1 MYAEAILKK
10 GEGRTLKSGGAWV
23 YDNEID
29 RVEGDYE
36 NGDILAVKDFDGFF
50 LGWGFI
56 NTRSK
61 ITIRVMSRRKEH
73 EITEE
78 FLENDTSLVVPEGT
92 KEAVLARVR
101 EQIRAYEMEQTR
113 KETEEREEAINHLSE
128 EDREALE
135 LGRKMLK
142 AGIGQKDPE
151 EPSGKKVRRK
161 KKPLKMYLALAAVIV
176 CVLAMGITS
185 MGGPE
190 RIVRMMT
197 QDVGDREVE
206 YTVKGEKVKTIE
218 NEDEEKAYQKIR
230 DTFNTDIVKVILCLS
245 DMTFDS
251 MNLEK
256 DKQVAEMY
264 YNYEGKT
271 IAYIIN
277 APYRE
282 NSLGIDFEDSVEK
295 EYTKKINGCEIKI
308 TIYKID
314 GEKIPGCVAKFKYNN
329 IEYLL
334 SGTMKQQDFE
344 KIINNLIFP

>member
-1 MYAEAILKK
+1 MNDKK
-10 GEGRTLKSGGAWV
+10 DEFKECIAREFE
-23 YDNEID
+23 EIA
-29 RVEGDYE
+29 REE
-36 NGDILAVKDFDGFF
+36 
-50 LGWGFI
+50 
-56 NTRSK
+56 
-61 ITIRVMSRRKEH
+61 
-73 EITEE
+73 EE

-142 AGIGQKDPE
+142 AGIGQNNPE

-176 CVLAMGITS
+176 CVMAMGITS

>member
-1 MYAEAILKK
+1 MNDKK
-10 GEGRTLKSGGAWV
+10 DEFKECIAREFE
-23 YDNEID
+23 EIA
-29 RVEGDYE
+29 REE
-36 NGDILAVKDFDGFF
+36 
-50 LGWGFI
+50 
-56 NTRSK
+56 
-61 ITIRVMSRRKEH
+61 
-73 EITEE
+73 EE

-113 KETEEREEAINHLSE
+113 KETGEREEAINHLSE

-151 EPSGKKVRRK
+151 EPSEKKVRRK

-197 QDVGDREVE
+197 QNVGDREVE

>member
-1 MYAEAILKK
+1 MNDKK
-10 GEGRTLKSGGAWV
+10 DEFKECIAREFE
-23 YDNEID
+23 EIA
-29 RVEGDYE
+29 REE
-36 NGDILAVKDFDGFF
+36 
-50 LGWGFI
+50 
-56 NTRSK
+56 
-61 ITIRVMSRRKEH
+61 
-73 EITEE
+73 EE

-151 EPSGKKVRRK
+151 EPSEKKIRRK

-197 QDVGDREVE
+197 QNVGDREVDQ
-206 YTVKGEKVKTIE
+206 VDSNHADKANKVIE
-218 NEDEEKAYQKIR
+218 GEDEEKAYQKIK
-230 DTFNTDIVKVILCLS
+230 DTFNTDIVKVIVCLP
-245 DMTFDS
+245 DMTFDL

-264 YNYEGKT
+264 YSYKGKT

-295 EYTKKINGCEIKI
+295 EYTKKNNGCEIKI

-329 IEYLL
+329 IDYLL
-334 SGTMKQQDFE
+334 SGTMKQQEFE
-344 KIINNLIFP
+344 EIINNLIFLK